1 MLGQRI
7 PLSISFRQ
15 FLPRAHSLPFVLAH
29 PRYLPIPDTRRP
41 LAPLPITR
49 PSPCAPPRHSPIPAD
64 PPPVQR
70 ASPLADPPPARLVG
84 NTNHAVTAVELDGE
98 VGWGGFCGFV
108 WAGKDLVSARI
119 AVEAAADS

>member
-1 MLGQRI
+1 
-7 PLSISFRQ
+7 
-15 FLPRAHSLPFVLAH
+15 
-29 PRYLPIPDTRRP
+29 
-41 LAPLPITR
+41 
-49 PSPCAPPRHSPIPAD
+49 
-64 PPPVQR
+64 VQR

>member
-1 MLGQRI
+1 
-7 PLSISFRQ
+7 
-15 FLPRAHSLPFVLAH
+15 
-29 PRYLPIPDTRRP
+29 
-41 LAPLPITR
+41 
-49 PSPCAPPRHSPIPAD
+49 
-64 PPPVQR
+64 
-70 ASPLADPPPARLVG
+70 LVG

>member
-29 PRYLPIPDTRRP
+29 PRYLPIPDTR
-41 LAPLPITR
+41 
-49 PSPCAPPRHSPIPAD
+49 PSPCAPARHSPIPAD

-84 NTNHAVTAVELDGE
+84 NTNHAVMAVELDDE
-98 VGWGGFCGFV
+98 VGWGGCCGFV